1 MWHQVQVHDQCCCRE
16 NDQTEYRKHGCIFIK
31 DRCNLYIR
39 QNRSHDQ
46 HREGAVTI
54 SKILHCRRD
63 DGWKLHLRHHAD
75 QAQINCNQTWMCQHV
90 LRDFLLI
97 HLLIRH
103 KLRFQKSPPIVGLY
117 YSQQPGNFQDSIFLY
132 YTALLIKSDSKTQHL
147 IFDLLADITSRH
159 QYLRMRKR
167 YFTLPVRKKD
177 MKA

>member
-1 MWHQVQVHDQCCCRE
+1 
-16 NDQTEYRKHGCIFIK
+16 
-31 DRCNLYIR
+31 
-39 QNRSHDQ
+39 
-46 HREGAVTI
+46 
-54 SKILHCRRD
+54 
-63 DGWKLHLRHHAD
+63 
-75 QAQINCNQTWMCQHV
+75 MCQHV

-132 YTALLIKSDSKTQHL
+132 YTAPLIKSDSKTQHL

-159 QYLRMRKR
+159 QYLQMRKR